1 MNEYYFPLVKG
12 GLGDKFMMLSNILTH
27 RKKYDDDSILYLV
40 NDGPNRS
47 FLNDIKNLNDI
58 VNFFKFKEPKFDIEI
73 KLMTNE
79 KLTLNDFHK
88 LNFKNKNFSNITE
101 KLLKYRSYW
110 PLNFKKDKKNKICWM
125 LYTDNTL
132 KEKIISPTN
141 IKKFNAFVGTFNY
154 ENEPLKKF
162 NYSKNIKI
170 LSESKIL
177 LASEGVWTH
186 VSRAM
191 NVFTIAYSLN
201 EDWIREI
208 NDQGHFCSSD
218 FEECL
223 FKLSEKCIEVMK

>member
-101 KLLKYRSYW
+101 KLLK
-110 PLNFKKDKKNKICWM
+110 
-125 LYTDNTL
+125 
-132 KEKIISPTN
+132 
-141 IKKFNAFVGTFNY
+141 
-154 ENEPLKKF
+154 
-162 NYSKNIKI
+162 
-170 LSESKIL
+170 
-177 LASEGVWTH
+177 
-186 VSRAM
+186 
-191 NVFTIAYSLN
+191 
-201 EDWIREI
+201 
-208 NDQGHFCSSD
+208 
-218 FEECL
+218 
-223 FKLSEKCIEVMK
+223 

>member
-1 MNEYYFPLVKG
+1 
-12 GLGDKFMMLSNILTH
+12 
-27 RKKYDDDSILYLV
+27 
-40 NDGPNRS
+40 
-47 FLNDIKNLNDI
+47 
-58 VNFFKFKEPKFDIEI
+58 
-73 KLMTNE
+73 
-79 KLTLNDFHK
+79 
-88 LNFKNKNFSNITE
+88 
-101 KLLKYRSYW
+101 
-110 PLNFKKDKKNKICWM
+110 M